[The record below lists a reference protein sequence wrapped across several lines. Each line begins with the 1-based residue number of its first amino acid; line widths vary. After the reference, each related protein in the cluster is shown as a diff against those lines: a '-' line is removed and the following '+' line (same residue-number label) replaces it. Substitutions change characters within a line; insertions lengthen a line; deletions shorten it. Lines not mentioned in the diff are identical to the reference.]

1 MKHITAVTMT
11 AVLAFGVVSLAACSS
26 SSTEE
31 AGQMVGEDPGT
42 WAPIEIT
49 QSTNGTTVD
58 MVVGQAAIFT
68 DLPDSPTVMVESSDP
83 MVVEAS
89 QAEGEGD
96 VTAVAGLVARGAGTA
111 TITVVDTSMAEDAGG
126 ASNVIIQFTV
136 NVSAE

>member
-1 MKHITAVTMT
+1 MT
-11 AVLAFGVVSLAACSS
+11 AVLAFGGVSLAACSS

-31 AGQMVGEDPGT
+31 SSEMVGGDPGT

-96 VTAVAGLVARGAGTA
+96 VTAVAGLVAKGAGTA

-136 NVSAE
+136 NVTAE